1 MLQGLFLV
9 FTLSFKCLFSVNAH
23 QRQKHIK
30 NKNKNDC
37 KRWCNFFYS
46 FQGHTA
52 EVLSLCFDTVGSQL
66 VTGSFDHT
74 VAIWDVASKRSHYI
88 IIVVLDPP
96 LAVNSTLNIV
106 KHCASKWML
115 HHSVFILVVCTL
127 WLVTWE
133 KSVTFSLTGIAPW

>member
-1 MLQGLFLV
+1 MFV
-9 FTLSFKCLFSVNAH
+9 FSQCSSKTKTY
-23 QRQKHIK
+23 K
-30 NKNKNDC
+30 NKENKNDC
-37 KRWCNFFYS
+37 KRRCIFFCS

-74 VAIWDVASKRSHYI
+74 VAIWDVASKRSQYI
-88 IIVVLDPP
+88 IIVVHDPP
-96 LAVNSTLNIV
+96 LTVSSTLNIV
-106 KHCASKWML
+106 KYCTSKWML
-115 HHSVFILVVCTL
+115 LPSVFILVVCTL